1 VKFLR
6 GLFGDP
12 ADTHEERGDL
22 LRLAG
27 QWREA
32 AWFYGQAL
40 DAARDEARRE
50 RLRLLEEEAA
60 RQAFRQLL
68 EESASLARRR
78 MVADAESRL
87 RDAEPFARNGEDESV
102 LRARRLALRDAAADA
117 APRAAPAGA
126 RDFETD
132 DDAVPADDDRDER
145 AFRERMTGRPDAE
158 RRRFETLGA
167 DGRRGFVA
175 LGAGD
180 HAAALEAFQKEVAAR
195 PECWVALEL
204 MGQSLEGLGRF
215 DDAVRQYEAAYR
227 RAPDRH
233 VLLLEV
239 ARIQKDR
246 LGKPDTALERLER
259 AALRHEPAPDCLD
272 LHLERVFLRVDLGRD
287 TEALYLLDQLLAV
300 PGVETGVLYFNRAG
314 LHEQAGRL
322 EEAEVDLREAIDA
335 APGNVLY
342 LERAADLIFRARRDF
357 LAALELLDRALRVD
371 AHDFAGRRGGLGTSP
386 DRARLQFKAARIL
399 YLLDRLPEA
408 RARVD
413 EGLIV
418 CNDPRVEEALLD
430 LRRDLGGVDDVN

>member
-1 VKFLR
+1 MKFLR

-12 ADTHEERGDL
+12 ADAHEERGDL

-32 AWFYGQAL
+32 AWFYGQAI

-50 RLRLLEEEAA
+50 KLRRLEDEAA

-78 MVADAESRL
+78 LYADAESRL
-87 RDAEPFARNGEDESV
+87 RDAEPFARNLEDESV
-102 LRARRLALRDAAADA
+102 LRARRLALGEGAGEPAPPSTVAPPVADGDEDAGS
-117 APRAAPAGA
+117 AG
-126 RDFETD
+126 
-132 DDAVPADDDRDER
+132 DDRFARE
-145 AFRERMTGRPDAE
+145 FRERMAGRPASE
-158 RRRFETLGA
+158 RRRFETLGP
-167 DGRRGFVA
+167 DGRRGFVE

-180 HAAALEAFQKEVAAR
+180 HAAALEAFQKETAAR

-204 MGQSLEGLGRF
+204 MAQALEGLGRF
-215 DDAVRQYEAAYR
+215 DEAIRHYESAYR

-239 ARIQKDR
+239 ARILKDR

-259 AALRHEPAPDCLD
+259 AALRHEPAPDGLD
-272 LHLERVFLRVDLGRD
+272 LHMERVFLRVDLGRD

-300 PGVETGVLYFNRAG
+300 PGMDRGVLYFNRAG

-322 EEAEVDLREAIDA
+322 EEAEVDLREAIEA

-342 LERAADLIFRARRDF
+342 LERAADLIFRARRD
-357 LAALELLDRALRVD
+357 LDSALELLDRALRVD

-386 DRARLQFKAARIL
+386 DRARLQFKAARLL

-430 LRRDLGGVDDVN
+430 LRRDLWGVDDVS